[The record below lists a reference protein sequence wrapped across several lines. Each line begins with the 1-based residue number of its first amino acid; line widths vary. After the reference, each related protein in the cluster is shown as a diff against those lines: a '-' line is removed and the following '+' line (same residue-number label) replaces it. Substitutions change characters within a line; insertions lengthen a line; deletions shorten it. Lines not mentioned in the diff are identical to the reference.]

1 MSFRTMQWSVKLV
14 KFHQIWKN
22 VKIHARNFLQ
32 NASVVL
38 KRTAAQFQKIT
49 KKGKFEMSSLKVLNF
64 QEICKVKFS
73 FFVFAGGDFLLAHST
88 ILTII

>member
-1 MSFRTMQWSVKLV
+1 MTKKMSFRTMQWSVKLV

-38 KRTAAQFQKIT
+38 KRTAAQFQKFT

-64 QEICKVKFS
+64 
-73 FFVFAGGDFLLAHST
+73 
-88 ILTII
+88 